1 MSLQTNAARY
11 TGCNFNLYQ
20 LAVWMRLRFIAG
32 CPNWKGTGSSPT
44 FGISSPFDR
53 RCFASQACYH
63 SAIQWV
69 AIALVIAKNIS
80 VRSKITQTNMQEVNS
95 FLSQNRVSFL
105 SKHQTCNPLDNS
117 YGNKGEVCHRRDWEW
132 RQGKIY
138 FCEKHSR
145 LSIKR
150 TLPWSGHFNEADT
163 SIKRILSFGL

>member
-1 MSLQTNAARY
+1 MLKINKRVRTSSLKPAAI
-11 TGCNFNLYQ
+11 GHVLFQ
-20 LAVWMRLRFIAG
+20 
-32 CPNWKGTGSSPT
+32 K
-44 FGISSPFDR
+44 
-53 RCFASQACYH
+53 CFASQACYH

-117 YGNKGEVCHRRDWEW
+117 YRNKGEVCHRRDWEW

-150 TLPWSGHFNEADT
+150 TLP
-163 SIKRILSFGL
+163 